1 MFKRFESYEKIV
13 YTSKK
18 YGIIKVNLLMTSQRD
33 NERFIG
39 LKSCYY

>member
-1 MFKRFESYEKIV
+1 MIFKRFESYEKIV

-18 YGIIKVNLLMTSQRD
+18 YGIKVNLLMTSPRD

-39 LKSCYY
+39 RKSCYY